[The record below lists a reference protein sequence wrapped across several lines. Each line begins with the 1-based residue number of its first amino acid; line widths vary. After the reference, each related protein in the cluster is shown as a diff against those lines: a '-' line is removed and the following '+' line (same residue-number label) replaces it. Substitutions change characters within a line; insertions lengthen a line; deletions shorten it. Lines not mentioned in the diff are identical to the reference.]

1 MSATINVPEELL
13 YGYLPNTELCIAAVS
28 NKAYLHKDI
37 LVPVACQHLF
47 ILLPNSRADTHPS
60 LRKESTQSMSPRA

>member
-13 YGYLPNTELCIAAVS
+13 YEYLPNTELCIAAVS

-37 LVPVACQHLF
+37 LVP
-47 ILLPNSRADTHPS
+47 LLPVSIYLYYYLTLVQTHTPPS
-60 LRKESTQSMSPRA
+60 ERNQPKV